1 MTGRLEGRRA
11 IVTGGTRGIG
21 EAIAAALLA
30 EGAQVVVSSRKPDGV
45 AAAVE
50 RLSAAAPGRVHG
62 IPCNMGRLDEVL
74 ALHQAATTAM
84 GTPDL
89 LVNNAATNPYF
100 GPMMGLEF
108 AAWDK
113 TFEVNLK
120 GPFALTR
127 AFAQGLMDAGGTG
140 SVINISSI
148 YGRHAAPFQGMYGMT
163 KAALISLTQTLA
175 AELAAAGIRV
185 NCIAPGLIETR
196 FSKAITSNDAFV
208 SMYTDRAALGRV
220 GSPEDIAGAAVWLAS
235 ESSSFMTGQTL
246 TVDGG
251 YLIK

>member
-1 MTGRLEGRRA
+1 MAGRLEGRNA

-21 EAIAAALLA
+21 EAIAAAILA
-30 EGAQVVVSSRKPDGV
+30 EGGRVVVSSRRPDGV
-45 AAAVE
+45 AAAVARLE
-50 RLSAAAPGRVHG
+50 RDAPGRVHG
-62 IPCNMGRLDEVL
+62 IPCNMGDLDAVA
-74 ALHQAATTAM
+74 ALYAGAVEAL
-84 GTPDL
+84 GAPDL
-89 LVNNAATNPYF
+89 LINNAATNPYF

-120 GPFALTR
+120 GPWARTT
-127 AFAQGLMDAGGTG
+127 AFAAGLMAAEKTG
-140 SVINISSI
+140 SVVNISSI
-148 YGRHAAPFQGMYGMT
+148 YGQHAAAFQGVYGMT

-175 AELAAAGIRV
+175 AELAPAGIRV

-196 FSKAITSNDAFV
+196 FSQAITSNDAFV
-208 SMYTDRAALGRV
+208 QMYTGRAAQARV
-220 GSPEDIAGAAVWLAS
+220 GSPGDIAGAAVFLAS
-235 ESSSFMTGQTL
+235 EGAGFMTGQTL

>member
-1 MTGRLEGRRA
+1 MAGRLEGRRA

-21 EAIAAALLA
+21 EAIAAGILA
-30 EGAQVVVSSRKPDGV
+30 EGGTVVVSSRKPDGV

-62 IPCNMGRLDEVL
+62 IPCNMGRIDDVL
-74 ALHQAATTAM
+74 ALYAGAAEAM
-84 GTPDL
+84 GTPDI

-108 AAWDK
+108 PAWDK

-127 AFAQGLMDAGGTG
+127 AFAQGLMEAEAEGAI
-140 SVINISSI
+140 INVSSI
-148 YGRHAAPFQGMYGMT
+148 YGQHAAPWQGVYGMT

-175 AELAAAGIRV
+175 AELAPAGIRV

-196 FSKAITSNDAFV
+196 FSKAITSNPEFV
-208 SMYTDRAALGRV
+208 SMYTGRAAQARV

-235 ESSSFMTGQTL
+235 AESDFMTGQTL